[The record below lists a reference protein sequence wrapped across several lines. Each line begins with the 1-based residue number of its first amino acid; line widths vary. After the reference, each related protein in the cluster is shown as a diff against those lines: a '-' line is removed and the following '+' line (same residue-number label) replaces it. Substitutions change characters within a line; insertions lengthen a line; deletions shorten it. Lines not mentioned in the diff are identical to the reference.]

1 MPLPAIIPLG
11 FWEVVIIVAAVAVL
25 LGVPMLFVAACV
37 WLRRIIREWRARR
50 RRGRRP
56 GGGRGS

>member
-1 MPLPAIIPLG
+1 MPPTAIMPLSPCEI
-11 FWEVVIIVAAVAVL
+11 VIIVVAVAVL

-50 RRGRRP
+50 REGRP
-56 GGGRGS
+56 PT